1 MQAKGPDPRWIERID
16 RICHQGG
23 DAQSLRVAL
32 LDEIR
37 QIIAFD
43 AYAWLLTDPET
54 EVGCSPLAEVPWFSE
69 LPRQIRLKYLS
80 EVNRW
85 THIESV
91 ALLSST
97 SGGQLESSLVWREL
111 LKDYGVSDAASIVFR
126 DRYGCWAF
134 MELWRI
140 GGAPFDDH
148 GVQSLSAIV
157 PLITGALRRA
167 NASTFRPDPPP
178 PPATGPVVLM
188 LSSDLEVKGQT
199 PDTEKYL
206 RLLLP
211 SDDARR
217 PVPAAAYNVGAQL
230 AALEAGVDHHQ
241 PMARVHLADGI
252 WLTLRAARIAEGFD
266 QTAGDIAVTI
276 QRSSPG
282 ERLRVFALASGLTPR
297 EAELLTHLAT
307 GIDTRKIAKKMF
319 VSENT
324 VQDHLKS
331 IFDKTETR
339 SRNSLLARAIGVET
353 REL

>member
-1 MQAKGPDPRWIERID
+1 MKKSGPSPRWIERID
-16 RICHQGG
+16 RICHESG
-23 DAQSLRVAL
+23 DAQGLRVAL

-37 QIIAFD
+37 QVVTFD
-43 AYAWLLTDPET
+43 AHAWLLTDPET

-69 LPRQIRLKYLS
+69 LPRQIRLKYLT

-91 ALLSST
+91 ALLSLT
-97 SGGQLESSLVWREL
+97 SGGKLERSLVWREL
-111 LKDYGVSDAASIVFR
+111 LKDYDVSDVASIVFR

-140 GGAPFDDH
+140 GGEPFDE
-148 GVQSLSAIV
+148 QEAESLKAIV

-167 NASTFRPDPPP
+167 NASTFRPDPSLAL
-178 PPATGPVVLM
+178 ATGPVVLM
-188 LSSDLEVKGQT
+188 LSPDLEVKGQT

-230 AALEAGVDHHQ
+230 AALEAGVDHH
-241 PMARVHLADGI
+241 PARARVHLADGI
-252 WLTLRAARIAEGFD
+252 WLTLRAARIAEGSD
-266 QTAGDIAVTI
+266 PTGGDIAVTI

-282 ERLRVFALASGLTPR
+282 ERLDVFARASGLTPR
-297 EAELLTHLAT
+297 ETELLTHLAT
-307 GIDTRKIAKKMF
+307 GIDTRKIATRMS

-324 VQDHLKS
+324 VQDHLKA
-331 IFDKTETR
+331 IFDKTATR
-339 SRNSLLARAIGVET
+339 SRNSLLARAIGIET
-353 REL
+353 